1 MLKLTETAALD
12 AQVDDVL
19 SLPFADR
26 QKTRQP
32 AVTKTG
38 IRVGLFLPRG
48 HTLRSGLVLTGS
60 QGFKVRIE
68 AAEEA
73 LSVVECQEPLLFARA
88 CYHLGNRHIAL
99 QISPGELRY
108 LADHVLDELVIGLG
122 LTVQHKNLPFEPEG
136 GAYTHGH

>member
-122 LTVQHKNLPFEPEG
+122 LTVQHKNLPF
-136 GAYTHGH
+136 